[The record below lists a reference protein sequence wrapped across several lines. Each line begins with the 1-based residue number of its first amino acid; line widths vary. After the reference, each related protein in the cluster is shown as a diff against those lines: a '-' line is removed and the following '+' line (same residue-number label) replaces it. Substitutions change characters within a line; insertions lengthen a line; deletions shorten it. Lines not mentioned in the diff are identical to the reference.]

1 MKIVVTGCCGFIGS
15 HLCEFLLKNT
25 QNTILGVD
33 IMNDYYDITQKEENL
48 DILSEYDNFDFYKE
62 DICKTKIISEKKPE
76 LIIHLAAMAG
86 VRYSIENP
94 KKYID
99 TNIKGTIHLL
109 EECQKN
115 NINKFIYASSSSVYG
130 KNFKIPFLEQ
140 DQIAN
145 MNSPYA
151 VSKRCSELY
160 SKLYH
165 DLYKINT
172 IGLRF
177 FTVYGPRGRPDM
189 APYIFLKKIMN
200 SEIIN
205 VFGNGS
211 SMRDYT
217 YVSDIVEGIN
227 GAVNLI
233 LTGKKIN
240 KIYNL
245 GNNKPV
251 ELNQFINICEQ
262 VSCKKANLNYV
273 SERKGDVPMTYA
285 DITLAK
291 KELNFNPK
299 VSLEKG
305 LRNTLEW
312 LHS

>member
-1 MKIVVTGCCGFIGS
+1 
-15 HLCEFLLKNT
+15 
-25 QNTILGVD
+25 
-33 IMNDYYDITQKEENL
+33 
-48 DILSEYDNFDFYKE
+48 
-62 DICKTKIISEKKPE
+62 
-76 LIIHLAAMAG
+76 
-86 VRYSIENP
+86 
-94 KKYID
+94 
-99 TNIKGTIHLL
+99 
-109 EECQKN
+109 
-115 NINKFIYASSSSVYG
+115 
-130 KNFKIPFLEQ
+130 
-140 DQIAN
+140 
-145 MNSPYA
+145 
-151 VSKRCSELY
+151 
-160 SKLYH
+160 
-165 DLYKINT
+165 
-172 IGLRF
+172 
-177 FTVYGPRGRPDM
+177 
-189 APYIFLKKIMN
+189 MN